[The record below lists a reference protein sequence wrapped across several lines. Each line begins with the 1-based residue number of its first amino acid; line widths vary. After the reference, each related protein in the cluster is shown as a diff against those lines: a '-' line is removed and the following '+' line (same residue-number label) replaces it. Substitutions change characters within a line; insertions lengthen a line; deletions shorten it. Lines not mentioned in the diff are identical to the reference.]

1 MPAGNHVVILGCG
14 VGGLVVAS
22 SLAKQA
28 KKAASITI
36 IEQKPQFHFPPSFPW
51 LMMGWREP
59 KQVQRDLKPMAK
71 KGVKVINESVTG
83 IDVSKKRVKTESSEL
98 SYDHLVVA
106 LGAEYAPE
114 QIPGFVEY
122 AHHIYDLEHTV
133 KFRDTVENF
142 KGGTLALGVSRIPF
156 KCPAAP
162 YEASLLLDDHFRKTG
177 KNVSIQFFTPE
188 PNPVPAT
195 GEIIGKQVERLLVS
209 RGIQYHASRRLAA
222 VEKERIIFDDKEA
235 INYDL
240 LFAVPPHRAPRPVVE
255 AGLTDSSG
263 WVPVNPSSLATKFE
277 DVYALGDVASI
288 ETPHGHVP
296 FLPKAGVFAQGQGE
310 VLANNLAVSITG
322 KGERRAW
329 DGSGGC
335 FLEVSRGESA
345 FLKGN
350 FLSNPPRLEFHP
362 PRRKWH
368 LEKVVFEKYWMH
380 HWF

>member
-1 MPAGNHVVILGCG
+1 MSTGNQVVILGCG

-22 SLAKQA
+22 NLAKQA
-28 KKAASITI
+28 KKAASITV
-36 IEQKPQFHFPPSFPW
+36 IERKAQFHFPPSFPW

-59 KQVQRDLKPMAK
+59 RQVQRDLKPLSK
-71 KGVKVINESVTG
+71 KGVKIINESVTR
-83 IDVSKKRVKTESSEL
+83 IDVSKKRVRTESSEL

-114 QIPGFVEY
+114 QIPGFEEY
-122 AHHIYDLEHTV
+122 AHHIYDLEHAV
-133 KFRDTVENF
+133 KFRDAVENF
-142 KGGTLALGVSRIPF
+142 QGGTLGVGVSRTPF

-162 YEASLLLDDHFRKTG
+162 YEASLLLENHFRKAG
-177 KNVSIQFFTPE
+177 RNVNIEFFTPE
-188 PNPVPAT
+188 PNPFPAA
-195 GEIIGKQVERLLVS
+195 GPIIGKQAERLLAS
-209 RGIQYHASRRLAA
+209 RGIHYHARKKLAT
-222 VEKERIIFDDKEA
+222 VEKERLVFDDKEE

-240 LFAVPPHRAPRPVVE
+240 LFAVPPHRSPKPVVD

-263 WVPVNPSSLATKFE
+263 WIPVNPHTLATKVE
-277 DVYALGDVASI
+277 EVYALGDVASI

-296 FLPKAGVFAQGQGE
+296 FLPKAGVFAHGQGE

-322 KGERRAW
+322 KGEPKAW
-329 DGSGGC
+329 DGLGSC
-335 FLEVSRGESA
+335 FLEVSKAESA

-350 FLSNPPRLEFHP
+350 FLSNPPRLEFYP

-368 LEKVVFEKYWMH
+368 FEKVAFEKYWMS

>member
-28 KKAASITI
+28 KKAASITV
-36 IEQKPQFHFPPSFPW
+36 IERKAQFHFPPSFPW

-59 KQVQRDLKPMAK
+59 RQVQRDLKPLEK
-71 KGVKVINESVTG
+71 RGVKVINESVTG
-83 IDVSKKRVKTESSEL
+83 IDVSKKRVKAGSSEL
-98 SYDHLVVA
+98 PYDHLVVA

-114 QIPGFVEY
+114 TIPGFEEY
-122 AHHIYDLEHTV
+122 AHHIYDLEHAV
-133 KFRDTVENF
+133 KFRDAVENF
-142 KGGTLALGVSRIPF
+142 KGGTLAVGVSRTPF

-162 YEASLLLDDHFRKTG
+162 YEAALLLEDHFRKTG
-177 KNVSIQFFTPE
+177 KNVNIEFFTPE

-195 GEIIGKQVERLLVS
+195 GAIIGKQVERLLAS
-209 RGIQYHASRRLAA
+209 RGIHYHARKKLAR
-222 VEKERIIFDDKEA
+222 VEKGRLVFDDKEE
-235 INYDL
+235 IRYDL
-240 LFAVPPHRAPRPVVE
+240 LFAVPPHRPPGPVVD

-263 WVPVNPSSLATKFE
+263 WVPVNPNTLATKFE
-277 DVYALGDVASI
+277 NVYALGDVASI

-296 FLPKAGVFAQGQGE
+296 FLPKAGVFAHGQGE
-310 VLANNLAVSITG
+310 VLANNLAVLITG
-322 KGERRAW
+322 KGERKAW

-335 FLEVSRGESA
+335 FLEVSKGESG

-368 LEKVVFEKYWMH
+368 LEKVVFEKYWMR

>member
-28 KKAASITI
+28 KKAASITV
-36 IEQKPQFHFPPSFPW
+36 IERKAQFHFPPSFPW

-59 KQVQRDLKPMAK
+59 RQVQHDLKPLAK
-71 KGVKVINESVTG
+71 KGVKIINENVTG
-83 IDVSKKRVKTESSEL
+83 IDVSKKRVKAESSEL

-114 QIPGFVEY
+114 QIPGFEEY
-122 AHHIYDLEHTV
+122 AHHIYDLEHAV
-133 KFRDTVENF
+133 KFRDAVENF
-142 KGGTLALGVSRIPF
+142 KGGTLAVGVSRTPF

-162 YEASLLLDDHFRKTG
+162 YEASLLLEDHFRKTG
-177 KNVSIQFFTPE
+177 KNVNIEFFTPE

-195 GEIIGKQVERLLVS
+195 GAVIGKQVERLLAS
-209 RGIQYHASRRLAA
+209 RGIHYHAGKKLAR
-222 VEKERIIFDDKEA
+222 VEKERLVFDDKEE
-235 INYDL
+235 IRYDL
-240 LFAVPPHRAPRPVVE
+240 LFAVPPHRPPRPVVD

-263 WVPVNPSSLATKFE
+263 WVPVNPNTLATKFE
-277 DVYALGDVASI
+277 NVYALGDVASI

-296 FLPKAGVFAQGQGE
+296 FLPKAGAFAHGQGE

-322 KGERRAW
+322 KGERKAW
-329 DGSGGC
+329 DGSGAC
-335 FLEVSRGESA
+335 FLEVSRGESG

-368 LEKVVFEKYWMH
+368 LEKVVFEKYWMR